1 MKTMMDLEEIDE
13 FVYEF
18 HERVLGITLGLLE
31 EEEKLIK
38 GKIEQIQNNVQV
50 HGYLC

>member
-1 MKTMMDLEEIDE
+1 MDKEELDE

-31 EEEKLIK
+31 EEGESIKDKIGLIK
-38 GKIEQIQNNVQV
+38 KGI
-50 HGYLC
+50 